1 MRTFL
6 VVVAALFALPAL
18 GVEPPAETSRAFDQY
33 VTVAEKQLRE
43 GVFIYSDAHPEAKTA
58 ARSGQTVVVQQRSGE
73 VRVTGG
79 LIHDWLGFSFF
90 SGAHLAEV
98 RTLMQDYGNYK
109 RIYTPDVIDSKLVTR
124 DGDRF
129 RVFLKLQNQQ
139 FIPLTYDSEYDV
151 SYSAPA
157 ADRLE
162 IISHSSRIQQAGID
176 QGFLWRLNSYWRFVE
191 ADGGVPQYFS
201 LSLHSV
207 WFRLAA
213 RIAGEVPARLH
224 GAYPGRNQ
232 ACRSKW
238 TRTTLDFL
246 AFLENSANLAAD
258 QQTVSPAG

>member
-43 GVFIYSDAHPEAKTA
+43 GVFIYSDAHTEAKTA

-191 ADGGVPQYFS
+191 ADGGVYAECRSIS
-201 LSLHSV
+201 LSRSIPFGFGWLHESLEKFPRDSMV
-207 WFRLAA
+207 R
-213 RIAGEVPARLH
+213 
-224 GAYPGRNQ
+224 
-232 ACRSKW
+232 
-238 TRTTLDFL
+238 TLDATRRAAASGL
-246 AFLENSANLAAD
+246 ARR
-258 QQTVSPAG
+258 

>member
-6 VVVAALFALPAL
+6 VAAAVLFAVPAL
-18 GVEPPAETSRAFDQY
+18 SVEPAAETNRAFDQY
-33 VTVAEKQLRE
+33 VAAAEKQLRV
-43 GVFIYSDAHPEAKTA
+43 GVFLYSDMHPEAKTA
-58 ARSGQTVVVQQRSGE
+58 ARNGQTVVVQQRSGE

-90 SGAHLAEV
+90 PGVHIAQV
-98 RTLMQDYGNYK
+98 RALMQDYGSYK

-139 FIPLTYDSEYDV
+139 FIPLTYDSEYNV

-162 IISHSSRIQQAGID
+162 IVSHSTRIQQAGID

-191 ADGGVPQYFS
+191 ADGGVYAECRSIS
-201 LSLHSV
+201 LSRGIPFGFGWLHEPLEKFPRDSMV
-207 WFRLAA
+207 RTMNATRRAAASGLA
-213 RIAGEVPARLH
+213 RH
-224 GAYPGRNQ
+224 
-232 ACRSKW
+232 
-238 TRTTLDFL
+238 
-246 AFLENSANLAAD
+246 
-258 QQTVSPAG
+258 